1 MIAIV
6 DYGIGN
12 LRSVQKALEY
22 LGLKGVI
29 TSEKETILNSQGIIL
44 PGVGAF
50 PDAMDNLK
58 TQGLDTVLRSAKELN
73 KPILGI
79 CLGMQLLFDVSYEIR
94 TCEGLGFIPG
104 KIKKLYGGVKIPHMG
119 WNSLNLVQDNPLIKG
134 IKEGDYMYFVHSF
147 YAEMGFKEDL
157 IADCSYGIQV
167 PAVVARGN
175 VFGTQ
180 FHPEK
185 SGNIGIQILKNFG
198 ELIK

>member
-22 LGLKGVI
+22 IGLQGTI
-29 TSEKETILNSQGIIL
+29 TSDKKIILNSQGIIL

-58 TQGLDTVLRSAKELN
+58 ETGLDLILKKAKDEN

-79 CLGMQLLFDVSYEIR
+79 CLGMQLLFEVSEEIR
-94 TCEGLGFIPG
+94 SCLGLGFIPG
-104 KIKKLYGGVKIPHMG
+104 KIKKLYGEVKIPHMG
-119 WNSLNLVQDNPLIKG
+119 WNSLNIVNSNPIIKG
-134 IKEGDYMYFVHSF
+134 IKEEDYVYFVHSF

-157 IADCSYGIQV
+157 IAECGYGIQV
-167 PAVVARGN
+167 PAVVGRGN

-185 SGNIGIQILKNFG
+185 SGDIGIQILKNFG
-198 ELIK
+198 EMIK